1 MQSIPLSNFKRF
13 NSNGDHYYYFE
24 SMSSMIDFVESNI
37 GNALYVRMRKQSEDT
52 AFEGDRFYGT
62 ENIHQA
68 IEYARYGWE
77 SGVEKLN
84 KDISIKNHDLAYETS
99 YNVVGGR
106 CSVPRFLS
114 GIPTNM
120 IHRKAVERPD
130 KIITLVKF
138 ASFNVGY
145 SAEAIQR
152 ENVKFIQ
159 IIQNLE
165 SKGYRCNVEVIF
177 GTSGSSADYRVDN
190 LVRVKIKRADERLN
204 VSKICFPLSHPSMSR
219 RFIFKVMEVDP
230 ELRNTGADNGTY
242 GYPIFNYENVGKKL
256 IKPYLK
262 ENEYFVPLHID
273 DVESFSLEK
282 LQL

>member
-37 GNALYVRMRKQSEDT
+37 GNELYVRMRKQSEDT

-62 ENIHQA
+62 KNIHQA

-177 GTSGSSADYRVDN
+177 GTSG
-190 LVRVKIKRADERLN
+190 
-204 VSKICFPLSHPSMSR
+204 
-219 RFIFKVMEVDP
+219 
-230 ELRNTGADNGTY
+230 
-242 GYPIFNYENVGKKL
+242 
-256 IKPYLK
+256 
-262 ENEYFVPLHID
+262 
-273 DVESFSLEK
+273 
-282 LQL
+282 